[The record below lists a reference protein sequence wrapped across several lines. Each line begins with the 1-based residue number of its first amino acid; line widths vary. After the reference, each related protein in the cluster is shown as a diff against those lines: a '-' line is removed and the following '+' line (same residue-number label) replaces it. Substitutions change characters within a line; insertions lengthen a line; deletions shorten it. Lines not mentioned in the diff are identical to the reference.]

1 MLVLGLGLGLGLRLR
16 LRLRLGLGLGELTLT
31 LALALTSGML
41 CSDIAMASGR
51 PDSTPLRQVRYTAIP
66 SGMLWREMAIMVIS
80 PEKAT
85 RRLRV
90 ALTWLGLR
98 LG

>member
-1 MLVLGLGLGLGLRLR
+1 M
-16 LRLRLGLGLGELTLT
+16 
-31 LALALTSGML
+31 

-90 ALTWLGLR
+90 ALTADSPSMANALR
-98 LG
+98 FSLEGTWDWG